1 MALKTLNL
9 TFRLDE
15 LSAEGRAFEGELPVD
30 VLSEDLNGL
39 CGTLG
44 FRVIT
49 PAKVSGTA
57 YLSGESE
64 VIISAKCEVRVG
76 FDCARCLEAREM
88 DVKFRGDYVM
98 VQRTPAEPVK
108 PSKSKKGKEAEP
120 EDVCLLT
127 DEDLE
132 ENDTYP
138 FDGDTIDL
146 SDLFRQ
152 NLVLE
157 MPMNPKCEIVGEKCV
172 SLGTHTGSGED
183 SSEKSEEESIDP
195 RWAPLLALKRKMGE

>member
-1 MALKTLNL
+1 MALKTLQL

-15 LSAEGRAFEGELPVD
+15 LSAEGRAFEGELPID

-44 FRVIT
+44 FRVLA
-49 PAKVSGTA
+49 PAHIAGTA

-64 VIISAKCEVRVG
+64 VIISGQCEVRVG
-76 FDCARCLEAREM
+76 FDCACCLEPREM
-88 DVKFRGDYVM
+88 TVKFRGDYVM
-98 VQRTPAEPVK
+98 VQRTPAEPV
-108 PSKSKKGKEAEP
+108 SSKKASRSKTQD
-120 EDVCLLT
+120 EDACVLT
-127 DEDLE
+127 DEELE

-146 SDLFRQ
+146 TDLFRQ
-152 NLVLE
+152 NIVLE
-157 MPMNPKCEIVGEKCV
+157 MPMNPKCESVGEKCV
-172 SLGTHTGSGED
+172 SLGANMESSEGV
-183 SSEKSEEESIDP
+183 SEKSEEESIDP